1 MQINYD
7 EILRYFDYAEKINS
21 VKLKDIEWVR
31 DDGSKIE
38 IKPKLLELFRYVG
51 VTNLMFAEMLMEDIL
66 AGKQDELIKELDFDG
81 PS

>member
-66 AGKQDELIKELDFDG
+66 AGKQDELIKELDFDR
-81 PS
+81 